1 MDHAKAALIAD
12 ILVGFMAI
20 ASTGRNL
27 QQVVDEVRNM
37 EKQGATP
44 DMISAWLRES
54 ADKAVKDMFDAVS
67 QPRPEQ

>member
-1 MDHAKAALIAD
+1 MDQAKAALIAD

-27 QQVVDEVRNM
+27 QEVVDEVRKM
-37 EKQGATP
+37 EKEGATP
-44 DMISAWLRES
+44 DMVSAWLRES

-67 QPRPEQ
+67 KPRLEQ